1 MASTYTTQAGDMWDE
16 IAYRKLGSES
26 YMGNL
31 LAVNPDYADQ
41 WKLESGVVL
50 TIPDIE
56 EEDTSNLPPWRQ

>member
-1 MASTYTTQAGDMWDE
+1 MWDE

>member
-1 MASTYTTQAGDMWDE
+1 MAATYTTQAGDMWDE

-26 YMGNL
+26 HMGDL
-31 LAVNPDYADQ
+31 LAANPDYADQ

>member
-1 MASTYTTQAGDMWDE
+1 MTTYTTQAGDMWDE

-26 YMGNL
+26 YMGDL
-31 LAVNPDYADQ
+31 LKANPDYADQ